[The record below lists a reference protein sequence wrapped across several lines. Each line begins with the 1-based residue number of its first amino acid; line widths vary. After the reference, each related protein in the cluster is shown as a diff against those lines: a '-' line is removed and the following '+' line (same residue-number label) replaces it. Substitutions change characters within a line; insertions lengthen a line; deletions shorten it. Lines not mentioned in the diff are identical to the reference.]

1 MGSLKNEPMDLGGE
15 TIEETTSSQA
25 EGMKFVPND
34 AAFPVELFLS
44 IVEDSSVYLTDG
56 ERISAT
62 LSQIDAN
69 LIEKDTLVELSM
81 QVRVVRPKKYFLH
94 LENEAAKASESGS

>member
-15 TIEETTSSQA
+15 TIEETTSSES
-25 EGMKFVPND
+25 EGVKFVPND

-44 IVEDSSVYLTDG
+44 IVEDSSVHLTDG

-81 QVRVVRPKKYFLH
+81 QVRVVGPKILPPFG
-94 LENEAAKASESGS
+94 NEAAKASEWRS